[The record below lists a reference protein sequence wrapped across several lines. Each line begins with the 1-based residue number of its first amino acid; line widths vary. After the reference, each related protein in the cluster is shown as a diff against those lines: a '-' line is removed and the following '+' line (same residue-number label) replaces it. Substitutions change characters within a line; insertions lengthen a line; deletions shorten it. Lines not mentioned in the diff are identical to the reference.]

1 MSQTVQVVF
10 PCKEG
15 QGAGLVAVL
24 KSALVETRAFEGCE
38 SVEVYTDA
46 DAPDRVVLWEKFA
59 KRANHEAYMAWR
71 TETGLPE
78 MLAPILTGDLQITY
92 LTNHPDV

>member
-15 QGAGLVAVL
+15 QGAGFLAVL
-24 KSALVETRAFEGCE
+24 KEALAETRAFEGCE
-38 SVEVYTDA
+38 SVEVYTEA
-46 DAPDRVVLWEKFA
+46 DAPDRVILWEKFA
-59 KRANHEAYMAWR
+59 KRADHEAYMAWR
-71 TETGLPE
+71 AETGLSG
-78 MLAPILTGDLQITY
+78 MLAPILTGEFQITY

>member
-1 MSQTVQVVF
+1 MSQPVKAVF

-15 QGAGLVAVL
+15 QGAGLVAML
-24 KSALVETRAFEGCE
+24 KEALVDTRAFEGCE

-46 DAPDRVVLWEKFA
+46 DAPDRVILWEKFT

-71 TETGLPE
+71 IETGLLG
-78 MLAPILTGDLQITY
+78 MLAPILAGDLQITY
-92 LTNHPDV
+92 LTDHPDV